1 VILERIVLHNYG
13 PYRGRHEIDLSPR
26 PPKRPVILFGG
37 MNGGGKTSLLNA
49 LQLVLFG
56 RQSNVWQARTGY
68 EAHLKGCINRHVSP
82 DEGAGIEL
90 TFSNSSQGTEQ
101 TIHVSRYWRVV
112 GAKVKESLDVIRDG
126 ELDTVLA
133 ENWSDWVEDY
143 IPARVAPLFF
153 FDGEKIEQLA
163 NPEESAQILR
173 SAVHSLL
180 GLDIVDQLQN
190 DLEILE
196 RRKRKQVEQDN
207 PSTPLVQREQE
218 LDRTLQ
224 MVDRKLSD
232 LHQQAASKQN
242 DIDRCNKRLQELD
255 RALANQGG
263 SAFENRHL
271 LEAERDAAA
280 EAGVRIE
287 DQLRELA
294 AEALPLACVMP
305 ALQRLEN
312 SARRSQGMALHAELM
327 EVLAARD
334 QSILDQAQTL
344 QASKKLLSDL
354 AAFLEQDRAARAQAS
369 SDEPALLDTD
379 GRTRVHA
386 LIEHILPSTLAKAKE
401 LLGEIEKHDFTAQT
415 AERKL
420 AAIPSEERIKPMLDE
435 RDRLRI
441 ELEGATRAQ
450 EITREMMRVET
461 LEQERLRRSLENIRT
476 ELADSMLGD
485 EDTARTLRHSAK
497 ARDTLRRFRERVLQG
512 HVERIEKLAMESF
525 GSLMRKQ
532 RMVSDLRID
541 PQTFVVE
548 LRDSDGQVV
557 PPEKMSAGERQLL
570 AVALL
575 WGLSRAAGRP
585 IPTVIDTPL
594 GRLDTAHRSTVIER
608 YFPFASHQ
616 VLLLSTDAEID
627 ERAFAKLSPHV
638 ARSYRLEFDDSKQV
652 SGVNEGYFWEAS
664 T

>member
-1 VILERIVLHNYG
+1 VILERIILHNYG
-13 PYRGRHEIDLSPR
+13 PYRGRHEIDLTPK
-26 PPKRPVILFGG
+26 PPKQPVILFGG

-68 EAHLKGCINRHVSP
+68 EAHLRSCINRHVSP

-90 TFSNSSQGTEQ
+90 TFSHSSQGTEQ
-101 TIHVSRYWRVV
+101 TVHVSRYWRAA

-133 ENWSDWVEDY
+133 ENWSDWVEEY

-163 NPEESAQILR
+163 NPDESAQILR

-196 RRKRKQVEQDN
+196 RRKRKNAEQDN

-224 MVDRKLSD
+224 VVDKKLSD

-242 DIDRCNKRLQELD
+242 DIDRLNKRLHDVD

-263 SAFENRHL
+263 AAFENRHL

-280 EAGVRIE
+280 EAGAAIE
-287 DQLRELA
+287 EQLRELA
-294 AEALPLACVMP
+294 AEALPLACALP

-312 SARRSQGMALHAELM
+312 SARRSQGIALQSQLM
-327 EVLAARD
+327 EVLVDRD
-334 QSILDQAQTL
+334 HSILARAQAL
-344 QASKKLLSDL
+344 KASKELLSSL
-354 AAFLEQDRAARAQAS
+354 AAFLEQDRLDRTEATAGA
-369 SDEPALLDTD
+369 PALLDPD
-379 GRTRVHA
+379 ARTRVHA
-386 LIEHILPSTLAKAKE
+386 LIEHVLPAALSKARG
-401 LLGEIEKHDFTAQT
+401 LISEIEKHEFTAQT

-435 RDRLRI
+435 RDRMRV
-441 ELEGATRAQ
+441 ELEGSMRAQ
-450 EITREMMRVET
+450 EITREMIRVES

-525 GSLMRKQ
+525 GSLMRKK

-541 PQTFVVE
+541 PHTFVVE
-548 LRDSDGQVV
+548 LRGSDGQVV
-557 PPEKMSAGERQLL
+557 APEKMSAGERQLL

-627 ERAFAKLSPHV
+627 ERAHATLSPYV
-638 ARSYRLEFDDSKQV
+638 ARSYRLDFDDSKQV